1 MIVQVAEQIK
11 KNLLPMKTAGNFT
24 NLCGMTKI
32 VHTSYFS
39 GKSDV
44 FDSIPVP
51 YNDDN
56 TQDCRFNQSLSLI
69 PSENGVRAIGY
80 FEESSPISLL
90 NKSDNLFECNL
101 NFICWYNSK
110 LFDNDSSQI
119 NTILSANV
127 LKLLSKKV
135 SVSDTAF
142 DFIQIESMKMI
153 SVEDSMSIFN
163 KYTYLINKYNL
174 LLNPYGFFSISL
186 NIKFSMSYDCIPQLL
201 NNTDSCIN

>member
-24 NLCGMTKI
+24 HLCGMSKI

-39 GKSDV
+39 SKSGV
-44 FDSIPVP
+44 FDTIPVP
-51 YNDDN
+51 YSDDN
-56 TQDCRFNQSLSLI
+56 TQDCRFNQSLSLV

-80 FEESSPISLL
+80 FEESSPAVLL
-90 NKSDNLFECNL
+90 NKSQNLFDCNL
-101 NFICWYNSK
+101 NFVCWYNSK
-110 LFDNDSSQI
+110 MFTNEQSEL

-127 LKLLSKKV
+127 IKLLSKKI
-135 SVSDTAF
+135 SVADTSF
-142 DFIQIESMKMI
+142 DFIQLDSIRMV

-163 KYTYLINKYNL
+163 KYTVLMNKYNL

-186 NIKFSMSYDCIPQLL
+186 NIKFSINYGCIPQLL
-201 NNTDSCIN
+201 NNADNCIN